1 MNESYQ
7 KIKQMPIEELIL
19 LGIQGINYIS
29 YINPSEDKYFSIEDI
44 CKFTRDVSTLEDFE
58 TNYAVTITNL
68 VLDGEI

>member
-19 LGIQGINYIS
+19 LGIKGVNFHS
-29 YINPSEDKYFSIEDI
+29 YVDTLNDRYFSISDI
-44 CKFTRDVSTLEDFE
+44 CLFAKNVNTLEDFE
-58 TNYAVTITNL
+58 NEYGVNIINL